1 MRKQQVLIQQIIAV
15 KRNNEEKWFIQN
27 MTIKSV
33 LRNKK
38 VMTALFEKYCL
49 LIELNCVDFS

>member
-15 KRNNEEKWFIQN
+15 KRNNKEKWFIQN

-33 LRNKK
+33 FRNKK
-38 VMTALFEKYCL
+38 VMTAF
-49 LIELNCVDFS
+49 V

>member
-38 VMTALFEKYCL
+38 VMTAF
-49 LIELNCVDFS
+49 V

>member
-1 MRKQQVLIQQIIAV
+1 MRKVLIQQIVAV

-49 LIELNCVDFS
+49 LIELKCVIFL